1 MRVQNSIICVD
12 LTKKRNG
19 KNDIIKLCQEDSYQH
34 LLCSDIENVIWGMP
48 NYIAANT
55 HVTCHMP
62 VNVYCDYQAK
72 YDVRIA
78 DDALDIKIND

>member
-1 MRVQNSIICVD
+1 
-12 LTKKRNG
+12 
-19 KNDIIKLCQEDSYQH
+19 
-34 LLCSDIENVIWGMP
+34 MP
-48 NYIAANT
+48 NYIASNT

-62 VNVYCDYQAK
+62 VNVYFDYQAK